1 MTPKA
6 KKTVIIAI
14 PIVIAILAAILV
26 VLFITTDF
34 LKSNK
39 TLFLKYMSQ
48 NADEIKILLDNKSEK
63 EYINL
68 LKQNKYESTSELN
81 SKYIEKINT
90 SEENQNNDINKLKLV
105 VNTQSDYLNN
115 YTYKDIKITNNDTN
129 ILRTE
134 YLHDNE
140 KYGIKF
146 PNNFSQYLALR
157 NQDLKDIAANAGMS
171 EEQKSLIPDT
181 IQEYDYN
188 TVLSFTDEE
197 LETLKNTYIDII
209 NSNISKDKYSKKK
222 NSLIT
227 INENSINT
235 TAYAITINQEEANDI
250 YIKILE
256 QLKTDEE
263 ILNKI
268 SQIEPLGVVLNLI
281 RGDAEA
287 YNNEYLKEKYV
298 DILNQKIEEIRQNNI
313 GTDEVKCTVYQL
325 NGNLVRTQLE
335 EKSRIL
341 TIDLDKINNDSINV
355 EVKIKNVND
364 ESENEKSLRIT
375 KNEENNESK
384 ISFELKDI
392 LGDMVINT
400 KIYRS
405 KTISDSEA
413 KTETTIEYN
422 DGNDSLLESTL
433 KRTVT
438 LNRDFEKQNFKENVN
453 CVFLN
458 DYKEDLIVEWK
469 NAVLNYLNNVK
480 SSNANI
486 IKNVEKISLIKKILN
501 ITEDAIQTES
511 DVTSEV
517 DINRFNA
524 KFEFYTGKEKKIEEI
539 IKLLDETKNNIKNA
553 QVSYSNEGSTEGTK
567 KLEAI
572 RLEVDPQANKP
583 ELADSIKE
591 MFDESKTYKIEIE
604 KNSSDLVKTVTISVN
619 K

>member
-171 EEQKSLIPDT
+171 EEQKNLIPDT

-422 DGNDSLLESTL
+422 DGNDNLLESTL